1 MWAMV
6 MPKSLKT
13 AGALVSHPF
22 GSIMRSILVAVYE
35 LGADEVCVVGH
46 YDCGMAS
53 LKSREYLEKNERTR
67 RKSGEIRDTSL
78 LWGEP

>member
-53 LKSREYLEKNERTR
+53 LKAENTLKNERTR